1 MQKSF
6 AFRIAMR
13 ILSLMTTSDRNFT
26 FSKYEKG
33 EKMFLTIRKFFTVL
47 VLSNALILSG
57 CASQKTWQYSSNAY
71 SEEVQLFDKAIAVP
85 ALMDSRVNEN
95 SNMVGL
101 YLIPLFPYGWQEL
114 NTPEGISMHL
124 NSADWKWRPNEDIA
138 KAVAEELDKSNIFK
152 EAFFTNRASEGDLI
166 LQGKIGS
173 TKYDGKIMTYGLS
186 AYGPMLWF
194 LGLPATSITNE
205 LSLSFQLKSESR
217 GAIIWEKTYSETQ
230 SDLSW
235 VYSLNPDFNYSEL
248 LKTILTKMVQDL
260 RQDAPLI
267 QKQVKQH
274 MKFE

>member
-1 MQKSF
+1 M
-6 AFRIAMR
+6 
-13 ILSLMTTSDRNFT
+13 L
-26 FSKYEKG
+26 
-33 EKMFLTIRKFFTVL
+33 LTIRKISTIL

-57 CASQKTWQYSSNAY
+57 CASQKTWQYSSSPY
-71 SEEVQLFDKAIAVP
+71 SEETQLFDKSIAVP
-85 ALMDSRVNEN
+85 ALMDSRLNEN

-124 NSADWKWRPNEDIA
+124 NSAAWKWRPNEDIA
-138 KAVAEELDKSNIFK
+138 KAAAEELDKSNIFK

-166 LQGKIGS
+166 LQGTISS
-173 TKYDGKIMTYGLS
+173 TKYDGKIITYGLS

-194 LGLPATSITNE
+194 IGLPATSIKNE

-217 GAIIWEKTYSETQ
+217 GAIIWEKTYSESQ

-235 VYSLNPDFNYSEL
+235 LYSLNADFNYSAL
-248 LKTILTKMVQDL
+248 LKTILTKVVQDL

-267 QKQVKQH
+267 QEKISNIAPEEVKQQL
-274 MKFE
+274 